1 MQTAADSLPSRASAS
16 PASSATSGEM
26 ERMTR
31 DFRQFISDCETL
43 LKNAQTLSTEGAA
56 LARAEI
62 TRRMADARVKL
73 VQLKEAAGERAV
85 SARGA
90 TEEYVRREPMKSV
103 LIAAAVGA
111 VIALLVAR
119 R

>member
-43 LKNAQTLSTEGAA
+43 LKNAQTLSTEGA
-56 LARAEI
+56 R
-62 TRRMADARVKL
+62 
-73 VQLKEAAGERAV
+73 
-85 SARGA
+85 
-90 TEEYVRREPMKSV
+90 
-103 LIAAAVGA
+103 
-111 VIALLVAR
+111 
-119 R
+119 